1 MPDDIRTKGTNI
13 LAMIAAVESLRGAAL
28 RDAIVADLP
37 GSGGEEIRTKA
48 VIAAGW
54 YPIGWYRDLLG
65 AIVAHTEAPLVRQLG
80 RASTRANVSTI
91 HRIFMRMISPHT
103 LIKQGGR
110 LFSSYFEGA
119 SVTIENV
126 EGQTERIVWK
136 DCHGFDRNCWQDQI
150 GSTEELVTMSGAQV
164 VRSKVLSGGHD
175 RDSQMV
181 LELVWK

>member
-1 MPDDIRTKGTNI
+1 M
-13 LAMIAAVESLRGAAL
+13 
-28 RDAIVADLP
+28 
-37 GSGGEEIRTKA
+37 GEEIRTKGSNITA
-48 VIAAGW
+48 MVAAIESVRGAELREKIIADVPGQGGDEIRAKSVIAAGW
-54 YPIGWYRDLLG
+54 YPIGWYRDLLATIVKHADG
-65 AIVAHTEAPLVRQLG
+65 ALVRQLG

-91 HRIFMRMISPHT
+91 HKIFMRMISPHT

-126 EGQTERIVWK
+126 EGQTERIAWS

-164 VRSKVLSGGHD
+164 LRTKIVSGGQD
-175 RDSQMV
+175 RDAKMTI
-181 LELVWK
+181 ELTWK